1 MSRADA
7 WTACR
12 VASSRGQG
20 SGSGRSRCTA
30 SGVRATASCQLG
42 PAPVAPFQDLSGLG
56 AWLSMQTQL
65 AWTRSRMHRVPQGRY
80 ATKGRIQDAD
90 LRGPRLPLPGPPARH
105 TRRARPP
112 PRVLESVSNP
122 GRHPAV
128 PFGTRPDGDP
138 PLPARMRGLRP
149 SPVSTARAVRP
160 LLGPGRES
168 GSYCVAPHRQSQEP
182 RRAGGVANCRASRHR
197 RPEAGRRQEPRPAQQ
212 PRDGNAPQVL
222 TKFQSRG
229 PTTGPALLAQ
239 PFRTCRATSRTEL
252 RI

>member
-112 PRVLESVSNP
+112 PMVLEISQQSRAP
-122 GRHPAV
+122 PSGAIRYTTRRKLSFASADARP
-128 PFGTRPDGDP
+128 PTRPCEHRRRRP
-138 PLPARMRGLRP
+138 PLAWPERIGHLLRG
-149 SPVSTARAVRP
+149 
-160 LLGPGRES
+160 
-168 GSYCVAPHRQSQEP
+168 APH
-182 RRAGGVANCRASRHR
+182 SR
-197 RPEAGRRQEPRPAQQ
+197 
-212 PRDGNAPQVL
+212 
-222 TKFQSRG
+222 SRG
-229 PTTGPALLAQ
+229 PRSA
-239 PFRTCRATSRTEL
+239 RSRWCRAL
-252 RI
+252 